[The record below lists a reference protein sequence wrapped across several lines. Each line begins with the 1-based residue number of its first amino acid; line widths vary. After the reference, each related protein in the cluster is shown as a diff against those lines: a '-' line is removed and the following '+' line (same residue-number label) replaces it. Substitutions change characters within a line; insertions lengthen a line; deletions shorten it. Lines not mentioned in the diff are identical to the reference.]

1 MREKLIARLTGKPS
15 PTPAACF
22 VLLWTYFRHD
32 KVDLAAAE
40 GRVRAQWGHVLKL
53 PPLGLSALDEL
64 PTHSG
69 EAFDVLVLQILKGL
83 DALLNEGEFSDFEN
97 ATLAGIDGEPYT
109 VRRRNPFLASHSE
122 VTWARRQGLSL
133 AAYCSRFMAVPS
145 YSIGGLQIASYSRSS
160 WGNAYLHSR
169 LDRERSGLKIMLWP
183 FQTPLDYP
191 AFKDMKKK
199 PPPLHLRL
207 DALENEPAL
216 QEEVRS
222 AITEAR
228 KREVTLLIF
237 PELSIPP
244 DTEMVIEQILAE
256 QGVDGFPVLTLFGRS
271 HRRNS
276 TGNRDLN
283 EAILLGPDGSRFPK
297 PPPHRKLVPF
307 TDYSEGEKYPCG
319 ENLETGKT
327 VTVLE
332 CSFGNITPLIC
343 IDLLN
348 GTVQDLIGR
357 SHGNLLTVPSLSPK
371 TSAHQK
377 AADTLQLRLLACTF
391 VCNHWNDDPPSHRST
406 SFYQLPVGRWFHV
419 QPGATNADYPYLLF
433 DLAEPKK
440 K

>member
-1 MREKLIARLTGKPS
+1 MREELIARLAGKGS
-15 PTPAACF
+15 LTPAACF
-22 VLLWTYFRHD
+22 ALLWTYFRHD

-64 PTHSG
+64 PALSG
-69 EAFDVLVLQILKGL
+69 AAFDVLALQILKGL
-83 DALLNEGEFSDFEN
+83 DALLNGGEFSDFEN
-97 ATLAGIDGEPYT
+97 AILPGIDGEPYT
-109 VRRRNPFLASHSE
+109 LRGRNHFLASRSE

-145 YSIGGLQIASYSRSS
+145 YSMGGLRIESYSRSS
-160 WGNAYLHSR
+160 WGNAYLHGR
-169 LDRERSGLKIMLWP
+169 LDGERNRLKIMLWP
-183 FQTPLDYP
+183 FQIPLDYP

-199 PPPLHLRL
+199 PPPLHVRL
-207 DALENEPAL
+207 GAMENEPAL
-216 QEEVRS
+216 QEEVRG

-244 DTEMVIEQILAE
+244 DTETVIEQTLVE
-256 QGVDGFPVLTLFGRS
+256 QGVDGYPVLTLFGRS

-276 TGNRDLN
+276 TSDRDLN
-283 EAILLGPDGSRFPK
+283 EAVLLGPDGSRFPK

-307 TDYSEGEKYPCG
+307 TDYSEGEEYPCG
-319 ENLETGKT
+319 ENLETGQT

-332 CSFGNITPLIC
+332 CSLGNITPLIC

-348 GTVQDLIGR
+348 GTIQDVLGL

-377 AADTLQLRLLACTF
+377 AADTLQPRLLACTF

-406 SFYQLPVGRWFHV
+406 SFYQLPVGRRFHI
-419 QPGATNADYPYLLF
+419 QPGATKAAPPYLLF
-433 DLAEPKK
+433 DLAEA
-440 K
+440 